1 MKCSDFNGLAC
12 FLPIFSALL
21 KSVSDMLVNTVSE
34 SCVHLFRCL
43 ADDILAD
50 VGIDV
55 HGRRELRMS
64 KERLGRLWLDSV
76 FKQGSGI
83 NQIAGR
89 ILRIAQTLPA
99 IFISMVRLRKTPSN

>member
-34 SCVHLFRCL
+34 SCVHLFCRL

-89 ILRIAQTLPA
+89 MLRIAQTLPA